1 MADVRRWFA
10 VPEESSAPRDIYIP
24 EAKQPMFKE
33 LTENSDS
40 PFFEENMTDLF
51 VYAAAYGHNRGLR
64 TELEDSKHALFQR
77 NSLSDSQ
84 VWILKSIAV
93 KETEDP
99 TILKDEARIFE
110 IAREFANGGI
120 DQLYTEYTGP
130 NNMFSQHSKRVI
142 NMSDT

>member
-1 MADVRRWFA
+1 MT
-10 VPEESSAPRDIYIP
+10 EESSGPRDIRVP

-40 PFFEENMTDLF
+40 PFFEETMTDLF
-51 VYAAAYGHNRGLR
+51 VYAASYGYNRGLR

-77 NSLSDSQ
+77 ASLSESQ
-84 VWILKSIAV
+84 VWILKSLAV

-99 TILKDEARIFE
+99 TILKDQAKIFE

-130 NNMFSQHSKRVI
+130 NNMFSQHSKSI
-142 NMSDT
+142 IKLSDS